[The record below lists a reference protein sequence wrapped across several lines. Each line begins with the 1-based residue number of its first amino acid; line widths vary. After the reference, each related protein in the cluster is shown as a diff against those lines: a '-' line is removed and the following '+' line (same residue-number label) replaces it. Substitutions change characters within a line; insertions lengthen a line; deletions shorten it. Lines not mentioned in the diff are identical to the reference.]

1 MSTYETHIMKDP
13 QLPFI
18 LHKNTR
24 LRAAN
29 RSHIHANWH
38 ENVEILYVT
47 HGSGVITCDTA
58 HHEVSE
64 GDFVVINANCIH
76 AFHTEA
82 PLFIYQCLIVDR
94 AFCLANHFDTN
105 RIRFAPVFRDEEIA
119 RLMKCLHDE
128 YTPPYRADFRVQ
140 MIRAIVLQI
149 MARLCCEHSLPD
161 ETLKTDTHLLSCI
174 KQAIGYI
181 HAQSHRDLPLE
192 EVATLVGLSKFY
204 FAREFR
210 RITDHTFVTYVNLV
224 RCEHAKRLLA
234 ANNMR
239 IGEIGRACGF
249 ENQSYFTRLFR
260 KSVGML
266 PSEYRQRQ
274 LRKADTSAPRAD

>member
-18 LHKNTR
+18 LHKHTR

-47 HGSGVITCDTA
+47 HGEGIITCDSK
-58 HHEVSE
+58 HYNVRE

-105 RIRFAPVFRDEEIA
+105 RICFEPIFRDAELEQLIK
-119 RLMKCLHDE
+119 RLHDE
-128 YTPPYRADFRVQ
+128 YTPPYRAEFRVQ
-140 MIRAIVLQI
+140 MIRALVMQI
-149 MARLCCEHSLPD
+149 MAHLCCEHSLPE
-161 ETLKTDTHLLSCI
+161 ETARADTHLLSCI

-181 HAQSHRDLPLE
+181 HSQSHRDLPLE
-192 EVATLVGLSKFY
+192 EVAAFVGLSKFY

-224 RCEHAKRLLA
+224 RCEQAKRLLSE
-234 ANNMR
+234 NNMR

-260 KSVGML
+260 KSVGLL

-274 LRKADTSAPRAD
+274 LAKSEASAPGTK